1 MSNPSRNAAAAGIM
15 LLLTIVICAGL
26 GGGIGAAVG
35 APGPLAV
42 GGGFLGLF
50 LGFLLVYSRY
60 KQI

>member
-1 MSNPSRNAAAAGIM
+1 MPNPSRNAAAAGIM

-35 APGPLAV
+35 APVPLAV